1 MKRVLKLIL
10 VMILLI
16 SCYGCFIPGH
26 GWVVPGDE
34 LPGGQSRGDSGGH
47 DRGGHSDHDRG
58 GDSDRDGGHGK
69 KH

>member
-1 MKRVLKLIL
+1 MNRLPRLIL
-10 VMILLI
+10 VIALLI

-34 LPGGQSRGDSGGH
+34 LPGVHDGG
-47 DRGGHSDHDRG
+47 GNSDHD
-58 GDSDRDGGHGK
+58 SGHGK

>member
-1 MKRVLKLIL
+1 MNRSLRLIL
-10 VMILLI
+10 VIFLLI

-34 LPGGQSRGDSGGH
+34 LPGVPGRGDSGGS

-58 GDSDRDGGHGK
+58 DRGDHDNGHGK